1 MAYQKLQGKRAINVI
16 PADNVIIPSPGDKAV
31 SGTTTANTAN
41 KLVDANA
48 VFTSKSIIPGATVYN
63 TDTNTVATVT
73 GVDSQ
78 TTLSLSANIFAA
90 QPEDYIVYNTNN
102 SEGPVLF
109 VGTGGSLTI
118 KTVGG
123 DVVQL
128 TNVANGSFIPIMV
141 ECVQS
146 TGTGASGIIA
156 LW

>member
-1 MAYQKLQGKRAINVI
+1 MAYQKLQGKRAINVY
-16 PADNVIIPSPGDKAV
+16 PTDDVIIPAPGDKAV
-31 SGTTTANTAN
+31 QGTTDANTAN
-41 KLVDANA
+41 KLVDSTAL
-48 VFTSKSIIPGATVYN
+48 FQTKSIIPGATVYN
-63 TDTNTVATVT
+63 TSTNTVATVT
-73 GVDSQ
+73 NVDSA
-78 TTLSLSANIFAA
+78 TTLSLSADIFTA
-90 QPEDYIVYNTNN
+90 QPEGYIVYNTNN

-109 VGTGGSLTI
+109 VGTGGTLTI

-141 ECVQS
+141 QCVQN